1 MALPP
6 SSPIQLPP
14 LPREV
19 CRGGGGDG
27 SSLFSW
33 MHSHGGGDND
43 DDDDVNGSQHRRH
56 GMHVGIRNRLALS
69 TSCEEF
75 ELEGLRGVDE
85 GESSAGSV
93 VGECKW
99 RLAIANLDWVL
110 ITSATATSWTCVP
123 LHLPPGRTARAITF
137 ISALNAQLMAV
148 ADDKGGLAVI
158 TVGAVLCYEPGLLPR
173 GEPALRIAD
182 VPLNA
187 ENDGGILVVGAS
199 TVALVPAFAVAAAH
213 AAAKNK
219 SAMPRLARY
228 LWRVPSALP
237 IADAVLVWRG
247 AAPDSPADVLRNRF
261 YRGAGAGAAAAT
273 SHSESVD
280 DLVADAER
288 FFTEEV
294 NEDQGKSTL
303 GTAGVLVAACAQS
316 APDATLA
323 CFSLPV
329 YAGQLSEPE
338 EPDGGGANNSGTH
351 TSDGNGGGGFF
362 AIKAG
367 TSLLNAGGRAIN
379 FLADRSRTVATAVSF
394 AKDAAA
400 AIQEST
406 DASPAARVLSSFAD
420 ARRRAWCIAASASG
434 RIAAMADNLGRVCLI
449 DTATAVSIG
458 LPAIYRIFKGAR
470 DAQCVV
476 VGEKRVAILLPKLR
490 QVQVHLASA
499 DQSKAAELTT
509 DGVSSDAIL
518 LAHGEHV
525 FIVDTHESHVKQVM

>member
-75 ELEGLRGVDE
+75 ELEGLRGIDE

-261 YRGAGAGAAAAT
+261 
-273 SHSESVD
+273 
-280 DLVADAER
+280 
-288 FFTEEV
+288 
-294 NEDQGKSTL
+294 
-303 GTAGVLVAACAQS
+303 
-316 APDATLA
+316 
-323 CFSLPV
+323 
-329 YAGQLSEPE
+329 
-338 EPDGGGANNSGTH
+338 
-351 TSDGNGGGGFF
+351 
-362 AIKAG
+362 
-367 TSLLNAGGRAIN
+367 
-379 FLADRSRTVATAVSF
+379 
-394 AKDAAA
+394 
-400 AIQEST
+400 
-406 DASPAARVLSSFAD
+406 
-420 ARRRAWCIAASASG
+420 
-434 RIAAMADNLGRVCLI
+434 
-449 DTATAVSIG
+449 
-458 LPAIYRIFKGAR
+458 
-470 DAQCVV
+470 
-476 VGEKRVAILLPKLR
+476 
-490 QVQVHLASA
+490 
-499 DQSKAAELTT
+499 
-509 DGVSSDAIL
+509 
-518 LAHGEHV
+518 
-525 FIVDTHESHVKQVM
+525 